1 MNVTSFE
8 EQEPRELILSLSLS
22 LSLSLQITLSL
33 LLGMPGSRGAE
44 WR

>member
-8 EQEPRELILSLSLS
+8 E
-22 LSLSLQITLSL
+22 LSLQITLSL